1 MSTKKQDQSPQGEPA
16 PESVNDTPA
25 QPQRRTKQALLL
37 ELIGREGGAT
47 LEELTSVTGW
57 LPHTTRA
64 AITGLRKRGHDV
76 QCQRVDGVSRYTV
89 GGSSK

>member
-1 MSTKKQDQSPQGEPA
+1 MPIKKEEGPQGALA
-16 PESVNDTPA
+16 PGSITDAPP
-25 QPQRRTKQALLL
+25 QPQRRTKQASLL

-76 QCQRVDGVSRYTV
+76 QCKRVDGVSRYIV
-89 GGSSK
+89 GSSGQ